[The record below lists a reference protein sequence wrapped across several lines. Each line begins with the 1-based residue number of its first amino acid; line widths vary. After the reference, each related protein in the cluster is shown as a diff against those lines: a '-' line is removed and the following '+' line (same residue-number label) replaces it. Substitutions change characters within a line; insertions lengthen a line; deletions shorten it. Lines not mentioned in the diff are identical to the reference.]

1 MEFLASTLLI
11 LLGIYLITQ
20 GSYILAILA
29 LSFAISLP
37 ITILGIVTILV
48 LVFTGIAYLF

>member
-29 LSFAISLP
+29 LSFAISLS